1 MRHLP
6 LGGLL
11 ILLFTTLPH
20 AADER
25 LLDALRRADSAAVRA
40 LLASGADPNLRD
52 STGATALMYAALYGS
67 MNDMTLLIDRKAD
80 VNAANA
86 AGATALM
93 WAAHDAARVRFLVDH
108 GASVNARTRTDA
120 TALIVAARLGN
131 ATVMRTLIAH
141 GADLKSDRTAL
152 VAAAYSRGSPEVEQ
166 VLMNAGVPTRD
177 PAQLTTILGAQAG
190 EHMINVGFTE
200 RLLKAGAAP
209 PEHDIK
215 VRAFSAPLL
224 GYAALEYGV
233 PVTRMLLDRGVD
245 PNRRAT
251 RGVTPLMMAAAAP
264 EPDPPVVQLLIDRGA
279 DLGARDDSGR
289 TALDWALLQGETT
302 TAQLLRKAGGQ
313 SMAPPFSGP
322 TPPAAPRAPKGAVEA
337 ALARLQPAG
346 PKFVEGARCVSC
358 HHQTLPAIAV
368 ALARARGATVDAQL
382 ARHPDDAALRLW
394 GPSRD
399 EVLLGRIFGI
409 SIGGFVGTAAYA
421 LVGFAEE
428 KSPSNLLTDALA
440 IGLAAQ
446 QAADGSW
453 NVGDIRP
460 PLFDTSPIHY
470 TALAIG
476 GLQQY
481 MPPGRREEAA
491 LRIARGREF
500 LGKAVPRYTQ
510 EEAFKLLGLIW
521 SNASGSEIGRQR
533 DRVLA
538 LQLADGGWAQRST
551 MGSDPYQ
558 TGQVMYA
565 LHASGV
571 PATSTAYKRGVDYL
585 LRSQLED
592 GTWFVRSRGF
602 AFQQYFETGFP
613 HGTDQFISAAATAWA
628 AIALTYAM

>member
-1 MRHLP
+1 MRRLSF
-6 LGGLL
+6 GGLL
-11 ILLFTTLPH
+11 ILLLTVRPH

-25 LLDALRRADSAAVRA
+25 LLDALRRADSATVRA
-40 LLASGADPNLRD
+40 MLASGADPNVRD
-52 STGATALMYAALYGS
+52 STGATALMYAILYGS
-67 MNDMTLLIDRKAD
+67 LDDMTLLIDRKAD

-86 AGATALM
+86 TGATALM
-93 WAAHDAARVRFLVDH
+93 WAAYDAAKVSFLVEH
-108 GASVNARTRTDA
+108 GASVNARTRTD
-120 TALIVAARLGN
+120 TTPLIVATRLGN
-131 ATVMRTLIAH
+131 VAAMRTLIAR
-141 GADLKSDRTAL
+141 GADVTSDRAAL
-152 VAAAYSRGSPEVEQ
+152 VSAAHSRGGSDVEQ
-166 VLMNAGVPTRD
+166 VLTNAGVPTRD
-177 PAQLTTILGAQAG
+177 PAQLRTIAGAQAG

-209 PEHDIK
+209 PENDIR
-215 VRAFSAPLL
+215 VRTFSAPLV
-224 GYAALEYGV
+224 GFAALEYGV

-245 PNRRAT
+245 PNRRGT

-264 EPDPPVVQLLIDRGA
+264 EPDPAVVQLLIDRGA
-279 DLGARDDSGR
+279 DPGARDDDGR
-289 TALDWALLQGETT
+289 TALDWALLQGETA

-313 SMAPPFSGP
+313 STTPASGP
-322 TPPAAPRAPKGAVEA
+322 RPPAAPRGPKAAVEA
-337 ALARLQPAG
+337 ALARLQPSG
-346 PKFVEGARCVSC
+346 PKFVEGARCISC
-358 HHQTLPAIAV
+358 HHQTLPAMAV
-368 ALARARGATVDAQL
+368 ALARARGATVDAEL
-382 ARHPDDAALRLW
+382 AQHPGDATLRLW

-399 EVLLGRIFGI
+399 ELLLGRIYGI

-421 LVGFAEE
+421 LAGFAEE

-460 PLFDTSPIHY
+460 PLFDTSAIHY

-481 MPPGRREEAA
+481 MPPGRRQETAE
-491 LRIARGREF
+491 RIDRAREF
-500 LGKAVPRYTQ
+500 LRRAAPRYAQ

-521 SNASGSEIGRQR
+521 SKASASEIDRQR
-533 DRVLA
+533 DRLLA
-538 LQLADGGWAQRST
+538 LQRSDGGWAQRST
-551 MGSDPYQ
+551 MGSDAYQ

-571 PATSTAYKRGVDYL
+571 PATSTAYTRGVDYL

-613 HGTDQFISAAATAWA
+613 HGTNQFISAAATAWA
-628 AIALTYAM
+628 VMALTYAM